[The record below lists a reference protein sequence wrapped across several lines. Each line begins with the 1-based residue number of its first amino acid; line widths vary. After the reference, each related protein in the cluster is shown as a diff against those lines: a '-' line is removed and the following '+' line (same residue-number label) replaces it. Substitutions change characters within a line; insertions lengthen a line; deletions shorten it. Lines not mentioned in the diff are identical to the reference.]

1 MRMMGPARL
10 MLISRL
16 VQASESSNKDPGSDD
31 DLPLGKPP
39 TKPVV
44 PSSRMR
50 GLPILTV
57 RMGDVLSIAYLQRQ
71 MVG

>member
-1 MRMMGPARL
+1 MRMMGPARF
-10 MLISRL
+10 MLFSLL

-31 DLPLGKPP
+31 DKPLGKPP

-44 PSSRMR
+44 PPSRMR